1 MSEPQFHRDRREH
14 GGAPQRL
21 DEDTLDEMTEDERVD
36 AGLDAFNPDEVPPA
50 TDPLPPGIP
59 PQKPDVRQSAE
70 YQDAQAEID
79 REEAGRRTPHPRRR
93 PPLPANPLRQQLTQ
107 L

>member
-21 DEDTLDEMTEDERVD
+21 DQDTLDEMTEDERVD
-36 AGLDAFNPDEVPPA
+36 AGLDAFNPDEVPSA

-79 REEAGRRTPHPRRR
+79 REEKAGELPTLDADHPF
-93 PPLPANPLRQQLTQ
+93 PPTRYDNS
-107 L
+107 